1 MRKDIQLMDKTI
13 ARQNL
18 GLIEDKP
25 VVAVLGG
32 SQGSRP
38 LNQHFSQSYP
48 DYTTKNIQV
57 LWQCGKREYP
67 ALKDINNK
75 DLVNIFPFSNDM
87 GAVYSA
93 ADIVISRAGALA
105 ISEMAIMGKA
115 MILVPFP
122 FAAGDHQ
129 LKNAQSITDKGAAK
143 LVLQSRL
150 SDGELESTVIELLD
164 DKEELNTMETKASSF
179 STPDAVENILNAI
192 MEVAQS

>member
-1 MRKDIQLMDKTI
+1 MD
-13 ARQNL
+13 
-18 GLIEDKP
+18 
-25 VVAVLGG
+25 
-32 SQGSRP
+32 
-38 LNQHFSQSYP
+38 
-48 DYTTKNIQV
+48 
-57 LWQCGKREYP
+57 
-67 ALKDINNK
+67 
-75 DLVNIFPFSNDM
+75 
-87 GAVYSA
+87 AVYSA